1 MAQLS
6 FILGVVALLV
16 LTGGLIYTY
25 KIGRR
30 QKLQREYDTEISEK
44 VEEHPYIRNPVFLA
58 YIIGIGLVI
67 AYMIY
72 IAMNSTW

>member
-6 FILGVVALLV
+6 FILGFIALLV

-25 KIGRR
+25 KIGSR
-30 QKLQREYDTEISEK
+30 QKLQREYDTEINEK